1 MQQHLPNTSST
12 ARDEAFL
19 NEHVTASSRFR
30 RVLEK
35 VHPAAIDR
43 LDYRRERQVFLL
55 TDGKRS
61 IAQIASL
68 LGMQAVDVAQMMRRL
83 LEMGYVEYQG

>member
-1 MQQHLPNTSST
+1 MQHHFPNDVPTFQH
-12 ARDEAFL
+12 EASL
-19 NEHVTASSRFR
+19 NERINSSSRFR

-35 VHPAAIDR
+35 VHPVAIDE

-61 IAQIASL
+61 IAQIAGL
-68 LGMQAVDVAQMMRRL
+68 LRIPPVEVAQMTKML
-83 LEMGYVEYQG
+83 LERGYIEL